1 MREFETEKPSVDTE
15 GDEIGVKQKASRLF
29 WLIGARVNCGNY
41 EKLWISYDNR
51 DNYDDYDDYDD

>member
-41 EKLWISYDNR
+41 EKL
-51 DNYDDYDDYDD
+51 